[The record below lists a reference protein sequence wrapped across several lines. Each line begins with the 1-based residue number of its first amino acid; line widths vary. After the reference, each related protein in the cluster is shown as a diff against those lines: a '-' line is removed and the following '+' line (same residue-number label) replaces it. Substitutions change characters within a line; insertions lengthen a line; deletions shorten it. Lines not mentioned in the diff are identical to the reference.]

1 MNRFSIVRLPTL
13 AATAKR
19 VSEST
24 KATRVLRAGGID
36 LIDHMKEGLLAPDEL
51 VELHAIGGDD
61 GRTLQSIELQEDG
74 RVRVGALVTLG
85 MLSELPGLLP
95 EGLQALVQAA
105 GEAATP
111 GIRNAATVG
120 GNLLQRPR
128 CWYYRH
134 ADLVCLKKGGDMCLA
149 QTGDHRYHAIL
160 GGGPSWIVHPSSLGS
175 PLVAL
180 DAVVEVRQ
188 LDGKTRD
195 VPIAKLFVGPTVDPM
210 REHDLKA
217 GEILL
222 AVRLP
227 KPGPEQRSAY
237 ACAKEKQSQDWPLAE
252 ASVRLRIDG
261 GKLCDVRV
269 GLGHVAPVPWR
280 AKEAEAVLEGQAPGA
295 ELFARAAEAAT
306 GPAKPLPGNAY
317 KVPLVQ
323 GLLRE
328 ALHQAAGIPLP
339 E

>member
-1 MNRFSIVRLPTL
+1 MNRFSIIRLPTL
-13 AATAKR
+13 DAAAKR
-19 VSEST
+19 VSGAEG
-24 KATRVLRAGGID
+24 RVLRAGGID
-36 LIDHMKEGLLAPDEL
+36 LIDHMKEGLSAPDEL
-51 VELHAIGGDD
+51 VELHAIGGDE
-61 GRTLQSIELQEDG
+61 GRTMRGIELEKDG
-74 RVRVGALVTLG
+74 RVRVGALATLG
-85 MLSELPGLLP
+85 MLGELPGLLP
-95 EGLQALVQAA
+95 EGMRALAQAA
-105 GEAATP
+105 GHAANP

-149 QTGDHRYHAIL
+149 QTGDNRYNAIL

-180 DAVVEVRQ
+180 DAVVRVRQ

-195 VPIAKLFVGPTVDPM
+195 VPIEQLFVGPTADPM
-210 REHDLKA
+210 REHDLGP

-222 AVRLP
+222 AVHLP
-227 KPGPEQRSAY
+227 APAAGQRSAY
-237 ACAKEKQSQDWPLAE
+237 AAAKEKQSQDWPLAE
-252 ASVRLRIDG
+252 ASVRLRVHD
-261 GKLCDVRV
+261 GKLRDVRV
-269 GLGHVAPVPWR
+269 ALGHVAPVPWR
-280 AKEAEAVLEGQAPGA
+280 AEQAEAVLEGQAPSA

-306 GPAKPLPGNAY
+306 LPAKPLPGNAY

-328 ALHQAAGIPLP
+328 ALHEAAGVPLP
-339 E
+339 D

>member
-13 AATAKR
+13 QAASTR
-19 VSEST
+19 VSGGEG
-24 KATRVLRAGGID
+24 RVLRAGGID

-51 VELHAIGGDD
+51 VELQAVGGEEGRELRSFTLRDD
-61 GRTLQSIELQEDG
+61 GSL
-74 RVRVGALVTLG
+74 RVGALITLG
-85 MLSELPGLLP
+85 ELADLP
-95 EGLQALVQAA
+95 AMPPALRALAQAA
-105 GEAATP
+105 SHAATP

-134 ADLVCLKKGGDMCLA
+134 VDLVCLKKGGDMCLA

-160 GGGPSWIVHPSSLGS
+160 GGGPSYIVHPSSLGS

-180 DAVVEVRQ
+180 DAQVTVLQV
-188 LDGKTRD
+188 DGKLREL
-195 VPIAKLFVGPTVDPM
+195 PIEALFVGPAVDPM
-210 REHDLKA
+210 REHDLKP

-222 AVRLP
+222 AVQLP
-227 KPGPEQRSAY
+227 ATPPEQRSAY
-237 ACAKEKQSQDWPLAE
+237 AFAKEKQSQDWPLAE
-252 ASVRLRIDG
+252 ASVRLRIEG
-261 GKLCDVRV
+261 GQLRDVRV
-269 GLGHVAPVPWR
+269 ALGHVAPVPWR
-280 AKEAEAVLEGQAPGA
+280 AKEAEAVLEGQAPTA

-306 GPAKPLPGNAY
+306 EPAKPLPGNAY

-323 GLLRE
+323 GVLRE

>member
-13 AATAKR
+13 KATAAR
-19 VSEST
+19 IGE
-24 KATRVLRAGGID
+24 AAEGARVLRAGGID
-36 LIDHMKEGLLAPDEL
+36 LIDHMKEGLLAPEEL
-51 VELHAIGGDD
+51 VELHAVGGDE
-61 GRTLQSIELQEDG
+61 GRMLRGIELQKDG
-74 RVRVGALVTLG
+74 SARVGALVTLG
-85 MLSELPGLLP
+85 MLAERPGLLP
-95 EGLQALVQAA
+95 AGHAALARAA
-105 GEAATP
+105 STAATP

-160 GGGPSWIVHPSSLGS
+160 GGGPSYIVHPSSLGS
-175 PLVAL
+175 ALVAL
-180 DAVVEVRQ
+180 DARVQVLEPG
-188 LDGKTRD
+188 GKAREL
-195 VPIAKLFVGPTVDPM
+195 PIERLFVGPTVDPM
-210 REHDLKA
+210 REHDLRP

-222 AVRLP
+222 AVHLP
-227 KPGPEQRSAY
+227 APASGQRSAY
-237 ACAKEKQSQDWPLAE
+237 AAVKEKQSQDWPLAE
-252 ASVRLRIDG
+252 ASVRLRLDG
-261 GKLCDVRV
+261 GVLRDVRV

-280 AKEAEAVLEGQAPGA
+280 AKEAEAVLEGQAPTA

-306 GPAKPLPGNAY
+306 SPAKPLPGNAY

-328 ALHQAAGIPLP
+328 VLHDAAGVPLP

>member
-13 AATAKR
+13 AATAAR
-19 VSEST
+19 VHE
-24 KATRVLRAGGID
+24 AEGRVLRAGGID

-51 VELHAIGGDD
+51 VELHAVGGDEGRALRGIDLHDD
-61 GRTLQSIELQEDG
+61 GRVSI
-74 RVRVGALVTLG
+74 GALVTLG
-85 MLSELPGLLP
+85 MLTELPGLLP
-95 EGLQALVQAA
+95 AGHAALAEAA
-105 GEAATP
+105 STAATP

-134 ADLVCLKKGGDMCLA
+134 VDLVCLKKGGDMCLA

-160 GGGPSWIVHPSSLGS
+160 GGGPSYIVHPSSLGS
-175 PLVAL
+175 ALVAL
-180 DAVVEVRQ
+180 DAHVQVLEPGGTQ
-188 LDGKTRD
+188 RD
-195 VPIAKLFVGPTVDPM
+195 LPIEQLFVGPTVDPL
-210 REHDLKA
+210 REHDLA
-217 GEILL
+217 PGEILL

-227 KPGPEQRSAY
+227 KPAPGQRSAY
-237 ACAKEKQSQDWPLAE
+237 GAVKEKQSQDWPLAE
-252 ASVRLRIDG
+252 ASVRLRLHDG
-261 GKLCDVRV
+261 TLRDVRV

-280 AKEAEAVLEGQAPGA
+280 AKEAETVLEGQAPTA

-306 GPAKPLPGNAY
+306 TPAKPLPGNAY

-328 ALHQAAGIPLP
+328 VLHRAAGIPLP

>member
-13 AATAKR
+13 QAAGQR
-19 VSEST
+19 VSEAEGRT
-24 KATRVLRAGGID
+24 LRAGGID

-51 VELHAIGGDD
+51 VELHAVGGDEGRALRSFELRDD
-61 GRTLQSIELQEDG
+61 GSLRI
-74 RVRVGALVTLG
+74 GALVTLG
-85 MLSELPGLLP
+85 ELADLP
-95 EGLQALVQAA
+95 VMPVQHQALALAA
-105 GEAATP
+105 GHAATP

-160 GGGPSWIVHPSSLGS
+160 GGGPSYIVHPSSLGS

-180 DAVVEVRQ
+180 DARVEVLQ
-188 LDGKTRD
+188 VDGKLRD
-195 VPIAKLFVGPTVDPM
+195 FPIEGLFVGPTVDPM
-210 REHDLKA
+210 REHDLQP

-222 AVRLP
+222 SVRLP
-227 KPGPEQRSAY
+227 AAAPEQRSAY
-237 ACAKEKQSQDWPLAE
+237 AFAKEKQSQDWPLAE
-252 ASVRLRIDG
+252 ASVRLRIEG
-261 GKLCDVRV
+261 GTLRDVRV

-280 AKEAEAVLEGQAPGA
+280 ATHAEAVLEGQAPSA
-295 ELFARAAEAAT
+295 ELFARAAKAAT
-306 GPAKPLPGNAY
+306 SPAKPLPGNAY

-328 ALHQAAGIPLP
+328 ALHQAAAIPLP

>member
-13 AATAKR
+13 NAAAAR
-19 VSEST
+19 VRE
-24 KATRVLRAGGID
+24 AEGRVLRAGGVD
-36 LIDHMKEGLLAPDEL
+36 LVDHMKEGLLAPDEL
-51 VELHAIGGDD
+51 VELHAVGGDE
-61 GRTLQSIELQEDG
+61 GRALRGIEVTDDH
-74 RVRVGALVTLG
+74 VRVGALVTLG
-85 MLSELPGLLP
+85 MLGEQPGLLP
-95 EGLQALVQAA
+95 EGLRALAQAA
-105 GEAATP
+105 SQAATP

-149 QTGDHRYHAIL
+149 QTGDHRYNAIL

-180 DAVVEVRQ
+180 DAVVKVRQ
-188 LDGKTRD
+188 VDGKTRD
-195 VPIAKLFVGPTVDPM
+195 VPIEQLFVGPTVDPM
-210 REHDLKA
+210 REHDLQP

-222 AVRLP
+222 AVHVP
-227 KPGPEQRSAY
+227 APAPGQRSAY
-237 ACAKEKQSQDWPLAE
+237 AAVKEKQSHDWPLAE
-252 ASVRLRIDG
+252 ASVRLRVDG
-261 GKLCDVRV
+261 GTLRDVRV

-280 AKEAEAVLEGQAPGA
+280 AKEAEAVLEGQPPSE
-295 ELFARAAEAAT
+295 ELFARAAAAAT
-306 GPAKPLPGNAY
+306 EPAKPLPGNAY

-328 ALHQAAGIPLP
+328 VLHEAAGIPLP